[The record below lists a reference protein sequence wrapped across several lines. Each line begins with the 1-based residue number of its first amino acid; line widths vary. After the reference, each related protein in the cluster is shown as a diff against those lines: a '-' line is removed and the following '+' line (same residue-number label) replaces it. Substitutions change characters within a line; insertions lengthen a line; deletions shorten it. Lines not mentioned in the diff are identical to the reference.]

1 MLDIVIDAR
10 AAQLGPGFEVARIL
24 PYRKRR
30 MVGPFIFLDH
40 AGPVSLTPVIS
51 EEMDVLPHPHIGLS
65 TITYIFHGKWMHRDS
80 VGYEQVIKPG
90 DVNWMTA
97 GSGVSHSERFEEEFR
112 RTGGDLE
119 LLQAWV
125 ALPEEVEET
134 EPTFHHYEQTQLP
147 HDDASGVWLRV
158 IAGQAYGLKSPV
170 QTHSPLF
177 YVHSELAP
185 EAQLK
190 LPQGYSERAI
200 YVARGQVELGG
211 QLYKKGQL
219 LVVEAGKDP
228 VITAR
233 TPATVMLL
241 GGEPLGKRH
250 IWWNFVSSS
259 KERIE
264 QAKADWEA
272 GRIKLPVHDDEEF
285 IPLPGSSKKSD
296 AEPLS

>member
-10 AAQLGPGFEVARIL
+10 SAALSPGFEVARIL
-24 PYRKRR
+24 PYRRRR
-30 MVGPFIFLDH
+30 MVGPFVFLDH
-40 AGPVSLTPVIS
+40 AGPVALKPRVSR
-51 EEMDVLPHPHIGLS
+51 EMDVLPHPHIGLS

-125 ALPEEVEET
+125 ALPTAVEES
-134 EPTFHHYEQTQLP
+134 EPSFHHFARQHLP
-147 HDDASGVWLRV
+147 HQESAGIWMRM
-158 IAGQAYGLKSPV
+158 IAGEAFGLTSPV
-170 QTHSPLF
+170 NTHSPLF
-177 YVHSELAP
+177 YVHVELQPGARL
-185 EAQLK
+185 QL
-190 LPQGYSERAI
+190 PDTYSERAAYI
-200 YVARGQVELGG
+200 ARGQVTL
-211 QLYKKGQL
+211 QHQRYQKGQL
-219 LVVEAGKDP
+219 LVFEPGKNP
-228 VITAR
+228 VLTAE

-264 QAKADWEA
+264 QAKADWAA
-272 GRIKLPVHDDEEF
+272 GRIRLPVHDDEEF
-285 IPLPGSSKKSD
+285 IPLPGSPKKD
-296 AEPLS
+296 PEPLS